1 MMKRRKGYALPTAIL
16 LCSFLLLVSIS
27 VGTILFAN
35 TANNR
40 IANQRATYDL
50 IFSKA
55 HNQFINGQE
64 ITNTTFTWEI
74 YEKDD
79 DANVK
84 ALAAYSKADALWF
97 YSIYD
102 FTNHETL
109 AYQTKT
115 FYITEF
121 GGNQYLGGIVRVK
134 RGN

>member
-1 MMKRRKGYALPTAIL
+1 MIKRKGYALPTAIL

-40 IANQRATYDL
+40 IANQKSTYEM
-50 IFSKA
+50 IFLKA
-55 HNQFINGQE
+55 HNEFINEQE

-79 DANVK
+79 DTNIK
-84 ALAAYSKADALWF
+84 ALAAYSKSGTLWF

-102 FTNHETL
+102 FLNHEVL
-109 AYQTKT
+109 AYQTKS

-121 GGNQYLGGIVRVK
+121 GESQYLGGIVRVR